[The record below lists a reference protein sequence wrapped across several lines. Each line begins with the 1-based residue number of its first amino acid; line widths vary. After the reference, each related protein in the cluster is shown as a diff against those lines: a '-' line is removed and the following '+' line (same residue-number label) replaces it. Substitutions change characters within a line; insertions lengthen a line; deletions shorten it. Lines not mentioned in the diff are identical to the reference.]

1 MNSKELRTM
10 LTVPYQSAFS
20 MLDRLEQQFSTLSRI
35 PAADVL
41 DTKDHY
47 LIRLELP
54 GADKESI
61 DVKATERS
69 VTITA
74 DRKNTTDVK
83 KMTPL
88 ISELR
93 EESWRRT
100 FNFVNTLNRDNLQAI
115 YKDGVLEIKAGK
127 AQTHTSVK
135 IKIED

>member
-1 MNSKELRTM
+1 M

-20 MLDRLEQQFSTLSRI
+20 MLDKLEQQFSTLSRI
-35 PAADVL
+35 PAADVF
-41 DTKDHY
+41 DAKDHY

-54 GADKESI
+54 GADKETI

-69 VTITA
+69 LTITA
-74 DRKNTTDVK
+74 ERKDIADVK
-83 KMTPL
+83 KTSPL

-100 FNFVNTLNRDNLQAI
+100 FNFINTLNRDELHAV
-115 YKDGVLEIKAGK
+115 YKDGLLEIKAGK

-135 IKIED
+135 VKIED